1 MANECALVK
10 ADKGTCFIVLCVR
23 PLNMFPGKGKAVE
36 PVQVSDTAVRAMT
49 VLDTKTKAE
58 MVTHIASLESQLA
71 RLPTLESE
79 NEALRAH
86 VKLLEARIVVLEKT
100 VEVSSAAAG
109 QGTSSAASASTT
121 SKPSAAPPKTPATST
136 EPAPTSTSTR
146 TRASQSHLGLG
157 APSTP
162 HQSASGKGKR
172 RQSWLDGVLD
182 EVREEE
188 SVLPTS
194 TAGRAASFSFASE
207 ASDMS
212 MDANFKSPAPAFNG
226 GAPFAKL
233 FTTPGAG
240 PSTRVS
246 AAPAFEEN
254 IAATLDA
261 SVAQGIRMGTGMG
274 DGFEALMGSS
284 TGMNLGM
291 GMGDVDEGDMSF
303 TDMLHS
309 TPAPRRVRGNGK
321 GKGKTPARTAIPTTP
336 KMPAFLSIPPG
347 PTSPGPQTPT
357 DANPFS
363 PGIAIR
369 LAPGHPRSVFASSP
383 VPVFKPVRPRRQ
395 TASPR
400 KPLAAELRREAM
412 RREEAR
418 NGKLDRLHKRSARHA
433 VGKVVEVKLGP
444 EGQKRGRDEETGGPE
459 EYPVSWFSGCCCL
472 DINVACLSPL
482 TLRLLPTPRR
492 SARSARSTATLNTPA
507 HSLRTRPPLQTP
519 FHLLRRVHQL
529 PPLLALLV
537 LSTPTEHRNGHP

>member
-1 MANECALVK
+1 
-10 ADKGTCFIVLCVR
+10 
-23 PLNMFPGKGKAVE
+23 MFPGKGKAVE
-36 PVQVSDTAVRAMT
+36 PVQVSNTAAHAIAA
-49 VLDTKTKAE
+49 LETKTKVE
-58 MVTHIASLESQLA
+58 MVAHIASLESQLA

-79 NEALRAH
+79 NEALRSR

-100 VEVSSAAAG
+100 VEDSSAAAG
-109 QGTSSAASASTT
+109 QGTSSPASASTT
-121 SKPSAAPPKTPATST
+121 SKPSAVPPKTPSIAT

-162 HQSASGKGKR
+162 HQSAPSKGKR

-212 MDANFKSPAPAFNG
+212 MDVNFKSPAPAFIG

-240 PSTRVS
+240 PSTRTS

-254 IAATLDA
+254 IAAILDA
-261 SVAQGIRMGTGMG
+261 SVAQGIRMGDMMGTGMG

-284 TGMNLGM
+284 TGM

-321 GKGKTPARTAIPTTP
+321 GKGKTSARVVIPSTP
-336 KMPAFLSIPPG
+336 KMPALLSLPPG
-347 PTSPGPQTPT
+347 PTSPGPQSPT

-395 TASPR
+395 TLSPR

-444 EGQKRGRDEETGGPE
+444 EGQKRGRDEESDGPE
-459 EYPVSWFSGCCCL
+459 EYPVSWFGGYW
-472 DINVACLSPL
+472 
-482 TLRLLPTPRR
+482 
-492 SARSARSTATLNTPA
+492 
-507 HSLRTRPPLQTP
+507 
-519 FHLLRRVHQL
+519 
-529 PPLLALLV
+529 LV
-537 LSTPTEHRNGHP
+537 RY